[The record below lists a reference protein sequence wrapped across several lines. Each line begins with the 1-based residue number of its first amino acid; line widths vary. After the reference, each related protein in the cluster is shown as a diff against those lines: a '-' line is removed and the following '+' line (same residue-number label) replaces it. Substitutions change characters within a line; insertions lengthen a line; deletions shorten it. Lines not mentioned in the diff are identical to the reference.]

1 MSNLCELLGVT
12 ESSKKSLPE
21 RIADLKSAVSALLDS
36 SKIHFAKANGDVE
49 DIQIVHTK
57 TNGHLVHTMDLTK
70 VEELEVKFLLVFF
83 GAHSQKHDPFLPP
96 RACLNSPKVQSNLT

>member
-49 DIQIVHTK
+49 DIQIVHSK
-57 TNGHLVHTMDLTK
+57 TNGHLVDTLDLTK
-70 VEELEVKFLLVFF
+70 VEELEVKFLLVFL
-83 GAHSQKHDPFLPP
+83 ALT
-96 RACLNSPKVQSNLT
+96 ANSMINSNHHAPA

>member
-1 MSNLCELLGVT
+1 MSILCELLGVT

-49 DIQIVHTK
+49 DIQIAHSK
-57 TNGHLVHTMDLTK
+57 TNGHLVDTMDLAK

-83 GAHSQKHDPFLPP
+83 WRSQP
-96 RACLNSPKVQSNLT
+96 RALSIPFTCFPKVQSNLTN

>member
-49 DIQIVHTK
+49 DIQIVHSK
-57 TNGHLVHTMDLTK
+57 TNGHLVDTLDLTK

-83 GAHSQKHDPFLPP
+83 LALTAKSMIHSYHHAP
-96 RACLNSPKVQSNLT
+96 A

>member
-1 MSNLCELLGVT
+1 MT

-49 DIQIVHTK
+49 DIQIVHSK
-57 TNGHLVHTMDLTK
+57 TNGHLVDTLDLTK
-70 VEELEVKFLLVFF
+70 VEELEVKLLLALT
-83 GAHSQKHDPFLPP
+83 GKTMI
-96 RACLNSPKVQSNLT
+96 NSYRHTPA